1 MSAQF
6 SSVIAEKQ
14 RSTGNTT
21 SLSGVRMEGKLVFPS
36 EDDIQRYINHSGCE
50 KKRAI
55 AMLVS

>member
-1 MSAQF
+1 
-6 SSVIAEKQ
+6 
-14 RSTGNTT
+14 
-21 SLSGVRMEGKLVFPS
+21 MEGKLVFPS